1 MAFEFAIITNS
12 GKNSLKKFKNNKSTI
27 ERFKSLVEIAKQC
40 VEGKVIK
47 LSHLSKLFPD
57 FKDMLWRVKKKGLQ
71 ERIIFVHN
79 EKTNV
84 GFLVYFFLR
93 GKVGG
98 NENQEYMKLA
108 KKSDIAQAK
117 NYNNLANDPRN
128 EVFEDYIITI
138 K

>member
-57 FKDMLWRVKKKGLQ
+57 FKDMLWRVKKKD
-71 ERIIFVHN
+71 
-79 EKTNV
+79 
-84 GFLVYFFLR
+84 Y
-93 GKVGG
+93 
-98 NENQEYMKLA
+98 
-108 KKSDIAQAK
+108 KK
-117 NYNNLANDPRN
+117 
-128 EVFEDYIITI
+128 E
-138 K
+138 